1 MLEHWS
7 MEVCEHGSMRGVG
20 VWRDR
25 TVGHGSM
32 EVWGHGSIGG
42 VGAWGHGPWGE
53 GPCMRGGACMRGG
66 GLGLGGGLHEG
77 GHHSRHVEGRSWG
90 GMVGG

>member
-42 VGAWGHGPWGE
+42 VGAWGHG
-53 GPCMRGGACMRGG
+53 
-66 GLGLGGGLHEG
+66 
-77 GHHSRHVEGRSWG
+77 GR
-90 GMVGG
+90 VLA